1 MIELTPTAVEAL
13 RSAIQATSTPIAG
26 LRVTAESGG
35 CSGYK
40 YQMGLVESSQPGDF
54 ACKKDGLTIFV
65 DPDSADLLT
74 GTTIDYLNGLDGSGF
89 AFDNPNAKSTC
100 SCGKSFC

>member
-1 MIELTPTAVEAL
+1 
-13 RSAIQATSTPIAG
+13 
-26 LRVTAESGG
+26 
-35 CSGYK
+35 
-40 YQMGLVESSQPGDF
+40 MGLVESSEPGDF
-54 ACKKDGLTIFV
+54 ACEKDGLTIFV

-74 GTTIDYLNGLDGSGF
+74 GTTIDYLDGLEGSGF